1 MGTLTVTT
9 DKGLLANANCYGFK
23 PIAIVE
29 SESVLGLPTD
39 TIQIASILL
48 PSYDAVSAYL
58 DGNLSLFQSMY
69 FGQLSGRNCD
79 EFITLIMLALY
90 RGNNILIY
98 IDSSE
103 VKELPYPKVLSMY
116 LENIYGYYPQRQYQ
130 GDQNILG
137 EYIHNPAYDTFIMC
151 KLYQYSF
158 VDSEE
163 FLNIYP
169 PNIDIPY
176 DVVNKLMYE
185 ESPMIVNPTPESCKA
200 YFMEA
205 VRNKHGIFNKKKL
218 FTFFKGGNQK

>member
-9 DKGLLANANCYGFK
+9 DKELLANAHCYGFK

-29 SESVLGLPTD
+29 SESVLELATTD
-39 TIQIASILL
+39 NIQVASILL

-58 DGNLSLFQSMY
+58 DGNLPLFQSMY

-98 IDSSE
+98 ISSDE
-103 VKELPYPKVLSMY
+103 IKELPYPKVLSMY
-116 LENIYGYYPQRQYQ
+116 LENIYGYYPQRQYH

-137 EYIHNPAYDTFIMC
+137 EYLHNQAYDPLILC
-151 KLYQYSF
+151 KMYKYSF
-158 VDSEE
+158 IDSEE
-163 FLNIYP
+163 FLNEYP
-169 PNIDIPY
+169 PNIDIPM

-185 ESPMIVNPTPESCKA
+185 ESPIIQNPTPDTCKA
-200 YFMEA
+200 YFM
-205 VRNKHGIFNKKKL
+205 NIIKTIHGIFDKQQL
-218 FTFFKGGNQK
+218 FTFKRR

>member
-9 DKGLLANANCYGFK
+9 DKGLLANAHCYGFK

-29 SESVLGLPTD
+29 SESVLELASTEN
-39 TIQIASILL
+39 IQVASILL

-58 DGNLSLFQSMY
+58 DGNLPLFQSMY

-98 IDSSE
+98 ISSDE
-103 VKELPYPKVLSMY
+103 IKELPYPKVLSMY
-116 LENIYGYYPQRQYQ
+116 LENIYGYYPPRQYP

-137 EYIHNPAYDTFIMC
+137 EYLHNQAYDPLILC
-151 KLYQYSF
+151 KMYQYSF
-158 VDSEE
+158 IDSEE
-163 FLNIYP
+163 FLNAYP
-169 PNIDIPY
+169 PNIDIPF

-185 ESPMIVNPTPESCKA
+185 ESPAIQNPTPDICKA
-200 YFMEA
+200 YFM
-205 VRNKHGIFNKKKL
+205 NIIKTIHGVFDKQQL
-218 FTFFKGGNQK
+218 FTFKRR

>member
-9 DKGLLANANCYGFK
+9 DKGLLANAHCYGFK

-29 SESVLGLPTD
+29 SESVLELASTEN
-39 TIQIASILL
+39 IQVASILL

-58 DGNLSLFQSMY
+58 DGNLPLFQSMY

-98 IDSSE
+98 ISSDE
-103 VKELPYPKVLSMY
+103 IKELPYPKVLSMY
-116 LENIYGYYPQRQYQ
+116 LENIYGYYPPRQYP

-137 EYIHNPAYDTFIMC
+137 EYLHNQAYDPLILC
-151 KLYQYSF
+151 KMYQYSF
-158 VDSEE
+158 IDSEE
-163 FLNIYP
+163 FLNEYP
-169 PNIDIPY
+169 PNIDIPM

-185 ESPMIVNPTPESCKA
+185 ESPVIQNPTPDTCKA
-200 YFMEA
+200 YFM
-205 VRNKHGIFNKKKL
+205 NIIKTIHGVFDKQQL
-218 FTFFKGGNQK
+218 FTFKRR

>member
-9 DKGLLANANCYGFK
+9 DKGLLANAHCYGFK

-29 SESVLGLPTD
+29 SESVLELATTD
-39 TIQIASILL
+39 NIQVASILL

-58 DGNLSLFQSMY
+58 DGNLPLFQSMY

-98 IDSSE
+98 ISSDE
-103 VKELPYPKVLSMY
+103 IKELPYPKVLSMY
-116 LENIYGYYPQRQYQ
+116 LENIYGYYPQRQYR

-137 EYIHNPAYDTFIMC
+137 EYLHNQAYDPLILC
-151 KLYQYSF
+151 KMYQYSF
-158 VDSEE
+158 IDSEE
-163 FLNIYP
+163 FLNEYP
-169 PNIDIPY
+169 PNIDIPM

-185 ESPMIVNPTPESCKA
+185 ESPIIQNPTPDTCKA
-200 YFMEA
+200 YFM
-205 VRNKHGIFNKKKL
+205 NIIKTIHGVFDKQQL
-218 FTFFKGGNQK
+218 FTFKRR

>member
-9 DKGLLANANCYGFK
+9 DKGLLANAHCYGFK

-29 SESVLGLPTD
+29 SESVLELASTEN
-39 TIQIASILL
+39 IQVASILL

-58 DGNLSLFQSMY
+58 DGNLPLFQSMY

-98 IDSSE
+98 ISSDE
-103 VKELPYPKVLSMY
+103 IKELPYPKVLSMY
-116 LENIYGYYPQRQYQ
+116 LENIYGYYPPRQYT

-137 EYIHNPAYDTFIMC
+137 EYLHNQAYDPLILC
-151 KLYQYSF
+151 KMYQYSF
-158 VDSEE
+158 IDSEE
-163 FLNIYP
+163 FLNVYP
-169 PNIDIPY
+169 PNIDIPL

-185 ESPMIVNPTPESCKA
+185 ESPVIQNPTPDTCKA
-200 YFMEA
+200 YFM
-205 VRNKHGIFNKKKL
+205 NIIKTIHGVFDKQQL
-218 FTFFKGGNQK
+218 FTFKRR

>member
-9 DKGLLANANCYGFK
+9 DKGLLANAHCYGFK

-29 SESVLGLPTD
+29 SESVLELASTEN
-39 TIQIASILL
+39 IQVASILL

-58 DGNLSLFQSMY
+58 DGNLPLFQSMY

-98 IDSSE
+98 ISSDE
-103 VKELPYPKVLSMY
+103 IKELPYPKVFSMY
-116 LENIYGYYPQRQYQ
+116 LENIYGYYPPRQYP

-137 EYIHNPAYDTFIMC
+137 EYLHNQAYDPLILC
-151 KLYQYSF
+151 KMYQYSF
-158 VDSEE
+158 IDSEE
-163 FLNIYP
+163 FLNVYP
-169 PNIDIPY
+169 PNIDIPI

-185 ESPMIVNPTPESCKA
+185 ESPMIQNPTPDTCKV
-200 YFMEA
+200 YFM
-205 VRNKHGIFNKKKL
+205 NIIKTIHGVFDKQQL
-218 FTFFKGGNQK
+218 FTFKRR

>member
-9 DKGLLANANCYGFK
+9 DKGLLANAHCYGFK

-29 SESVLGLPTD
+29 SESVLEIPSTD
-39 TIQIASILL
+39 NIQVASILL

-58 DGNLSLFQSMY
+58 DGNLPLFQSMY

-98 IDSSE
+98 ISSDE
-103 VKELPYPKVLSMY
+103 IKELPYPKVLSMY
-116 LENIYGYYPQRQYQ
+116 LENIYGYYPPRQYP

-137 EYIHNPAYDTFIMC
+137 EYLHNQAYDPLILC
-151 KLYQYSF
+151 KMYQYSF
-158 VDSEE
+158 IDSEE
-163 FLNIYP
+163 FLNVYP
-169 PNIDIPY
+169 PNIDIPI

-185 ESPMIVNPTPESCKA
+185 ESPVIQNPTPDTCKA
-200 YFMEA
+200 YFM
-205 VRNKHGIFNKKKL
+205 NIIKTTHGVFDKQQL
-218 FTFFKGGNQK
+218 FTFKRR

>member
-9 DKGLLANANCYGFK
+9 DKGLLANAHCYGFK

-29 SESVLGLPTD
+29 SESVLELASTENV
-39 TIQIASILL
+39 QVASILL

-58 DGNLSLFQSMY
+58 DGNLPLFQSMY

-98 IDSSE
+98 ISSDE
-103 VKELPYPKVLSMY
+103 IKELPYPKVLSMY
-116 LENIYGYYPQRQYQ
+116 LENIYGYYPQRQYH

-137 EYIHNPAYDTFIMC
+137 EYLHNQAYDPLILC
-151 KLYQYSF
+151 KMYQYSF
-158 VDSEE
+158 IDSEE
-163 FLNIYP
+163 FLNEYP
-169 PNIDIPY
+169 PNIDIPM

-185 ESPMIVNPTPESCKA
+185 ESPVIQNPTPNTCKA
-200 YFMEA
+200 YFM
-205 VRNKHGIFNKKKL
+205 NIIKTIHGVFDKQQL
-218 FTFFKGGNQK
+218 FTFKRR

>member
-9 DKGLLANANCYGFK
+9 DKGLLANAHCYGFK

-29 SESVLGLPTD
+29 SESVLELASTEN
-39 TIQIASILL
+39 IQVASILL

-58 DGNLSLFQSMY
+58 DGNLPLFQSMY

-98 IDSSE
+98 ISSDE
-103 VKELPYPKVLSMY
+103 IKELPYPKVLSMY
-116 LENIYGYYPQRQYQ
+116 LENIYGYYPPRQYP

-137 EYIHNPAYDTFIMC
+137 EYLHNQAYDPLILC
-151 KLYQYSF
+151 KMYQYSF
-158 VDSEE
+158 IDSEE
-163 FLNIYP
+163 FLNAYP
-169 PNIDIPY
+169 PNIDIPF

-185 ESPMIVNPTPESCKA
+185 ESPAIQNPNPDTCKA
-200 YFMEA
+200 YFM
-205 VRNKHGIFNKKKL
+205 NIIKTIHGVFDKQQL
-218 FTFFKGGNQK
+218 FTFKRR

>member
-9 DKGLLANANCYGFK
+9 DKGLLANAHCYGFK

-29 SESVLGLPTD
+29 SESVLELASTEN
-39 TIQIASILL
+39 IQVASILL

-58 DGNLSLFQSMY
+58 DGNLPLFQSMY

-98 IDSSE
+98 ISSDE
-103 VKELPYPKVLSMY
+103 IKELPYPKVLSMY
-116 LENIYGYYPQRQYQ
+116 LENIYGYYPPRQYP

-137 EYIHNPAYDTFIMC
+137 EYLHNQAYDPLILC
-151 KLYQYSF
+151 KMYQYSF
-158 VDSEE
+158 IDSEE
-163 FLNIYP
+163 FLNTYP
-169 PNIDIPY
+169 PNIDIPF

-185 ESPMIVNPTPESCKA
+185 ESPVIQNPTPDTCKA
-200 YFMEA
+200 YFM
-205 VRNKHGIFNKKKL
+205 NIIKTIHGVFDKQQL
-218 FTFFKGGNQK
+218 FTFKRR

>member
-9 DKGLLANANCYGFK
+9 DKGLLANAHCYGFK

-29 SESVLGLPTD
+29 SESVLELASTEN
-39 TIQIASILL
+39 IQVASILL

-58 DGNLSLFQSMY
+58 DGNLPLFQSMY

-98 IDSSE
+98 ISSDE
-103 VKELPYPKVLSMY
+103 IKELPYPKVFSMY
-116 LENIYGYYPQRQYQ
+116 LENIYGYYPPRQYP

-137 EYIHNPAYDTFIMC
+137 EYLHNQAYDPLILC
-151 KLYQYSF
+151 KMYQYSF
-158 VDSEE
+158 IDSEE
-163 FLNIYP
+163 FLNVYP
-169 PNIDIPY
+169 PNIDIPI

-185 ESPMIVNPTPESCKA
+185 ES
-200 YFMEA
+200 
-205 VRNKHGIFNKKKL
+205 R
-218 FTFFKGGNQK
+218 

>member
-9 DKGLLANANCYGFK
+9 DKELLANAHCYGFK

-29 SESVLGLPTD
+29 SESVLELATTD
-39 TIQIASILL
+39 NIQVASILL

-58 DGNLSLFQSMY
+58 DGNLPLFQSMY

-98 IDSSE
+98 ISSDE
-103 VKELPYPKVLSMY
+103 IKELPYPKVLSMY
-116 LENIYGYYPQRQYQ
+116 LENIYGYYPQRQYH

-137 EYIHNPAYDTFIMC
+137 EYLHNQAYDPLILC
-151 KLYQYSF
+151 KMYQYSF
-158 VDSEE
+158 IDSEE
-163 FLNIYP
+163 FLNEYP
-169 PNIDIPY
+169 PNIDIPF

-185 ESPMIVNPTPESCKA
+185 ESPTIQNPTPDTCKA
-200 YFMEA
+200 YFM
-205 VRNKHGIFNKKKL
+205 NIIKTIHGVFDKQQL
-218 FTFFKGGNQK
+218 FTFKRR

>member
-9 DKGLLANANCYGFK
+9 DKGLLANAHCYGFK

-29 SESVLGLPTD
+29 SESVLELASTEN
-39 TIQIASILL
+39 IQVASILL

-58 DGNLSLFQSMY
+58 DGNLPLFQSMY

-98 IDSSE
+98 ISSDE
-103 VKELPYPKVLSMY
+103 IKELPYPKVLSMY
-116 LENIYGYYPQRQYQ
+116 LENIYGYYPPRQYP

-137 EYIHNPAYDTFIMC
+137 EYLHNQAYDSLILC
-151 KLYQYSF
+151 KMYQYSF
-158 VDSEE
+158 IDSEE
-163 FLNIYP
+163 FLNVYP
-169 PNIDIPY
+169 PNIDIPL

-185 ESPMIVNPTPESCKA
+185 EPPPIQNPTPDTCKA
-200 YFMEA
+200 YFMHII
-205 VRNKHGIFNKKKL
+205 KTIHGVFDKQQL
-218 FTFFKGGNQK
+218 FTFKRR

>member
-9 DKGLLANANCYGFK
+9 DKGLLANAHCYGFK

-29 SESVLGLPTD
+29 SESVLELASTEN
-39 TIQIASILL
+39 IQVASILL

-58 DGNLSLFQSMY
+58 DGNLPLFQSMY

-98 IDSSE
+98 ISSDE
-103 VKELPYPKVLSMY
+103 IKELPYPKVLSMY
-116 LENIYGYYPQRQYQ
+116 LENIYGYYPQRQYH

-137 EYIHNPAYDTFIMC
+137 EYLHNQAYDPLILC
-151 KLYQYSF
+151 KMYQYSF
-158 VDSEE
+158 IDSEE
-163 FLNIYP
+163 FLNEYP
-169 PNIDIPY
+169 PNIDIPM

-185 ESPMIVNPTPESCKA
+185 ESPVIQNPTPDTCKA
-200 YFMEA
+200 YFM
-205 VRNKHGIFNKKKL
+205 NIIKTIHGIFDKQQL
-218 FTFFKGGNQK
+218 FTFKRR

>member
-9 DKGLLANANCYGFK
+9 DKGLLANAHCYGFK

-29 SESVLGLPTD
+29 SESVLELASTEN
-39 TIQIASILL
+39 IQVASILL

-58 DGNLSLFQSMY
+58 DGNLPLFQSMY

-98 IDSSE
+98 ISSDE
-103 VKELPYPKVLSMY
+103 IKELPYPKVLSMY
-116 LENIYGYYPQRQYQ
+116 LENIYGYYPPRQYP

-137 EYIHNPAYDTFIMC
+137 EYLHNQAYDPLIFC
-151 KLYQYSF
+151 KMYQYSF
-158 VDSEE
+158 IDSEE
-163 FLNIYP
+163 FLNAYP
-169 PNIDIPY
+169 PNIDIPF

-185 ESPMIVNPTPESCKA
+185 ESPEIQNPTPDTCKA
-200 YFMEA
+200 YFM
-205 VRNKHGIFNKKKL
+205 NIIKTIHGVFDKQQL
-218 FTFFKGGNQK
+218 FTFKRR

>member
-9 DKGLLANANCYGFK
+9 DKGLLANAHCYGFK

-29 SESVLGLPTD
+29 SESVLEIPSTD
-39 TIQIASILL
+39 NIQVASILL

-58 DGNLSLFQSMY
+58 DGNLPLFQSMY

-98 IDSSE
+98 ISSDE
-103 VKELPYPKVLSMY
+103 IKELPYPKVLSMY
-116 LENIYGYYPQRQYQ
+116 LENIYGYYPPRQYP

-137 EYIHNPAYDTFIMC
+137 EYLHNQAYDPLILC
-151 KLYQYSF
+151 KMYQYSF
-158 VDSEE
+158 IDSEE
-163 FLNIYP
+163 FLNVYP
-169 PNIDIPY
+169 PNIDIPF

-185 ESPMIVNPTPESCKA
+185 ESPTIQNPTPDTCKA
-200 YFMEA
+200 YFM
-205 VRNKHGIFNKKKL
+205 NIIKTTHGVFDKQQL
-218 FTFFKGGNQK
+218 FTFKRR

>member
-9 DKGLLANANCYGFK
+9 DKGLLANAHCYGFK

-29 SESVLGLPTD
+29 SESVLELATTD
-39 TIQIASILL
+39 NIQVASILL

-58 DGNLSLFQSMY
+58 DGNLPLFQSMY

-98 IDSSE
+98 ISSDE
-103 VKELPYPKVLSMY
+103 IKELPYPKVLSMY
-116 LENIYGYYPQRQYQ
+116 LENIYGYYPQRQYH

-137 EYIHNPAYDTFIMC
+137 EYLHNQAYDPLILC
-151 KLYQYSF
+151 KMYQYSF
-158 VDSEE
+158 IDSEE
-163 FLNIYP
+163 FLNVYP
-169 PNIDIPY
+169 PNIDIPM

-185 ESPMIVNPTPESCKA
+185 ESPVIQNPTPDTCKA
-200 YFMEA
+200 YFM
-205 VRNKHGIFNKKKL
+205 NIIKTIHGVFDKQQL
-218 FTFFKGGNQK
+218 FTFKRR